1 MKQYSSVST
10 SILRVRCDK
19 ITVTCLFTH
28 QRDKERKTLQ
38 LLPWHAVCTAI
49 AGNMEGCQRIRRAAK
64 VMSYEVDIR
73 EMGSIK
79 WEQYDLHH
87 SPSICFS
94 HHQCLSSAS
103 HAAKETLCVNS
114 LIRKTLTCGSHPLLL
129 LILVGKYFIDFFFFS
144 FFCSSRRREEP
155 RRALCGIR
163 LCGGLL

>member
-1 MKQYSSVST
+1 MKQYSSIST

-129 LILVGKYFIDFFFFS
+129 LILVGKYFIDFFSFL

>member
-87 SPSICFS
+87 SPSIRVS

-103 HAAKETLCVNS
+103 HEAKEPLCVNS
-114 LIRKTLTCGSHPLLL
+114 LIRKTLTCGSHPLFL
-129 LILVGKYFIDFFFFS
+129 LILVGKYFIDFFFF
-144 FFCSSRRREEP
+144 FFCSNRRQEEP

-163 LCGGLL
+163 LRGGLL